1 MTGLV
6 LVQILPEPRVHK
18 DPKEFRVR
26 KELKVVVIPSFM
38 VPLIMTLLNLHR
50 QLLVMLQQ
58 IMEILELA

>member
-1 MTGLV
+1 M
-6 LVQILPEPRVHK
+6 HK
-18 DPKEFRVR
+18 DPKELRVR

>member
-1 MTGLV
+1 LV
-6 LVQILPEPRVHK
+6 LVQISLEPRVLK
-18 DPKEFRVR
+18 DLKELRAH
-26 KELKVVVIPSFM
+26 KELKVVVIPLFM